1 MGKLTSH
8 VLDVATGT
16 PAAGLRIELHE
27 LASPP
32 RLLGEFRTNQ
42 DGRCA
47 ALLEGTSMHAGRFSL
62 TFYVADYFRAAGVKL
77 SDPPFLDDVVV
88 RFGIADPAQNY
99 HVPLLISPWSYS
111 TYRGS

>member
-8 VLDVATGT
+8 VLDVAAGI

-27 LASPP
+27 LESA
-32 RLLGEFRTNQ
+32 RLLGEFRTDQ

-47 ALLEGTSMHAGRFSL
+47 ALLAGDSLRVGRFSL

-77 SDPPFLDDVVV
+77 PEPPFIDDVVV

-99 HVPLLISPWSYS
+99 HVPLIVSPWSYS

>member
-8 VLDVATGT
+8 VLDVAAGT

-27 LASPP
+27 LTPAP
-32 RLLGEFRTNQ
+32 RILAEVRTNQ
-42 DGRCA
+42 DGRCG

-62 TFYVADYFRAAGVKL
+62 TFHVAEYFRAKSVEL
-77 SDPPFLDDVVV
+77 PEPPFFDEVVV
-88 RFGIADPAQNY
+88 RFGIADPVQNY
-99 HVPLLISPWSYS
+99 HVPLIVSPWSYS

>member
-8 VLDVATGT
+8 VLDVAAGM

-27 LASPP
+27 LAAVP

-42 DGRCA
+42 EGRCA
-47 ALLEGTSMHAGRFSL
+47 PLLEGAAMRAGRFSL
-62 TFYVADYFRAAGVKL
+62 TFHVGDYFRAAGVPL
-77 SDPPFLDDVVV
+77 AEPPFLDDVVV
-88 RFGIADPAQNY
+88 HFGIADPAQNY
-99 HVPLLISPWSYS
+99 HVPLVVSPWSYS